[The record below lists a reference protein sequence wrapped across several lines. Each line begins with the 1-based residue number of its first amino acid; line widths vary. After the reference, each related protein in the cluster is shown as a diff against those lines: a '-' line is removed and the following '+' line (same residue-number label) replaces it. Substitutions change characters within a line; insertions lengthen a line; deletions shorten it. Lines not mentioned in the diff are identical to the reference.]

1 MKSKMIVVKQSDI
14 KDCGPCCLQSIIR
27 YYGGYVSLEK
37 IREDCN
43 TTMKGTTVYHL
54 IRSARK
60 YGFDAMAKK
69 YLDKSIEQIKLPAII
84 HVHYDN
90 GLDHFMCLYEI
101 KNNKLFLMDPAKG
114 KIVMTTNDFYQI
126 FTGVTIELSPKNEIV
141 YISNNTNLLNLFFKI
156 IIQNKEIVF
165 KLLLSSML
173 LIILTIIYSFYF
185 KFNYNL
191 TTSISN
197 IRFSMMVLFLLI
209 VLFRIVV
216 SYLKAIFENDLN
228 KNIDISLLN
237 QFLNHIFSLPLR
249 VINNKS
255 TGEII
260 TRINELYNLKDLF
273 SQIFINLFV
282 EFILALGAFVIVIYI
297 SPKLTIIVMI
307 MLLLYILFAL
317 VVNSYL
323 YQRINQNI
331 DIQTEFNAKL
341 IDNINMINSYKNL
354 NIENKAKNGNSK
366 NISKLINDNYELNG
380 KMNVINLIKNSILE
394 IGIFILNTYGFY
406 LIWQGRFSFID
417 LVLIN
422 NVINYLIEPIQNTVN
437 ILPKINYLRAS
448 YLKICDFIDINEEK
462 LGKSESFVNGDIEF
476 NNVSFSYNYYVDN
489 LKNVSFK
496 INQGEKVLLN
506 GKSGCGKST
515 ICALLEK
522 IYNPSS
528 GTISI
533 GGKNILD
540 YSISTIRHNITYVSQ
555 KEALITG
562 TIKDNILFNGGSSKN
577 YDLVN
582 KICLVEDIV
591 SKKKFR
597 YESGIDGNYSDLSG
611 GEKQRIILAR
621 ALLKN
626 SSILLLD
633 EALSEVDSETEKKI
647 IYNIMK
653 YYPHKTIV
661 YISHKNHE
669 GLFDRVINLESVN
682 NL

>member
-1 MKSKMIVVKQSDI
+1 MKQKLVVVKQSDI

-27 YYGGYVSLEK
+27 YYGGYASLEK
-37 IREDCN
+37 IREDCS
-43 TTMKGTTVYHL
+43 TSLRGTTVYHL
-54 IRSARK
+54 VKSARK
-60 YGFDAMAKK
+60 YGFDALAKK
-69 YLDKSIEQIKLPAII
+69 YLDKNIDQIRLPAII
-84 HVHYDN
+84 HVHYDS

-101 KNNKLFLMDPAKG
+101 KNDKLILMDPAKG
-114 KIVMTTNDFYQI
+114 KVVININDFYQI
-126 FTGVTIELSPKNEIV
+126 FTGVTIELSPKNEII
-141 YISNNTNLLNLFFKI
+141 YISKSASLSSLFFKI
-156 IIQNKEIVF
+156 IIQNKVLVF

-173 LIILTIIYSFYF
+173 LITSTIIYSFYF
-185 KFNYNL
+185 KFNYELL
-191 TTSISN
+191 TSAGN
-197 IRFSMMVLFLLI
+197 IRLTIMILFLLI
-209 VLFRIVV
+209 VSFRIIVA
-216 SYLKAIFENDLN
+216 YLKTFFENILN

-282 EFILALGAFVIVIYI
+282 EFILALGAFVILIFINSRLTLIVI
-297 SPKLTIIVMI
+297 I
-307 MLLLYILFAL
+307 MLLLYLLFA
-317 VVNSYL
+317 VIINSYL

-354 NIENKAKNGNSK
+354 NLEKKAKSSNSK
-366 NISKLINDNYELNG
+366 NINKLICDNYDLNN
-380 KMNVINLIKNSILE
+380 KMNAINLIKNSILE

-406 LIWQGRFSFID
+406 LIWQGRFTFID

-422 NVINYLIEPIQNTVN
+422 NVINYLIEPIQNAVN
-437 ILPKINYLRAS
+437 ILPKINFLRAS
-448 YLKICDFIDINEEK
+448 YLKICDLIDINEEE
-462 LGKSESFVNGDIEF
+462 LGKNESFINGDIEF
-476 NNVSFSYNYYVDN
+476 NNVSFSYNNYVDN

-522 IYNPSS
+522 VYNPNL
-528 GTISI
+528 GTILI
-533 GGKNILD
+533 AGKNISD
-540 YSISTIRHNITYVSQ
+540 YSINTIRQNITYVSQ
-555 KEALITG
+555 KEALTTG
-562 TIKDNILFNGGSSKN
+562 TIKDNILFTGGNSKN
-577 YDLVN
+577 FDLVN
-582 KICLVEDIV
+582 RICLIEDIV

-626 SSILLLD
+626 SKILLLD
-633 EALSEVDSETEKKI
+633 EALSEVDNDTEEKI
-647 IYNIMK
+647 ICNIMK
-653 YYPHKTIV
+653 HFPHKTVI
-661 YISHKNHE
+661 YISHKNHDK
-669 GLFDRVINLESVN
+669 LFDRVINLECVN
-682 NL
+682 NS